1 LALALPNQQQQR
13 DPAANLANRVAEA
26 LVPAISQALGIHQS
40 QGSRVGAGLNNLQ
53 VFGPGRGANPGHG
66 ATPVRGELGAADGLA
81 AECHTPAPK
90 ALQDKTPSP
99 PTAAPSP
106 PAATSPPPASASDF
120 KNAEQDLA
128 DFEEAKEHR
137 DRKQLKRP
145 AAASEATASKPSGQ
159 SSKGNTGSKPSGQS
173 SKGKV
178 SEHAPKKGGKN
189 RPPMMKAGDATVFYK
204 EGKINRNEGSKKFR
218 VFLKVGDRSDKAVS
232 WKTCS
237 PQEAWSKACLLL
249 EEASSGR

>member
-1 LALALPNQQQQR
+1 MA
-13 DPAANLANRVAEA
+13 PAAA
-26 LVPAISQALGIHQS
+26 S
-40 QGSRVGAGLNNLQ
+40 
-53 VFGPGRGANPGHG
+53 
-66 ATPVRGELGAADGLA
+66 
-81 AECHTPAPK
+81 
-90 ALQDKTPSP
+90 
-99 PTAAPSP
+99 
-106 PAATSPPPASASDF
+106 SPPPAGKSPVATPTASDF

-128 DFEEAKEHR
+128 DFEEAKVNR

-173 SKGKV
+173 LKGKV

>member
-1 LALALPNQQQQR
+1 MQQH
-13 DPAANLANRVAEA
+13 LH
-26 LVPAISQALGIHQS
+26 LQA
-40 QGSRVGAGLNNLQ
+40 
-53 VFGPGRGANPGHG
+53 
-66 ATPVRGELGAADGLA
+66 
-81 AECHTPAPK
+81 
-90 ALQDKTPSP
+90 
-99 PTAAPSP
+99 AAPSP
-106 PAATSPPPASASDF
+106 PAAASPPPASASDF